1 LLNASKKIEEDFFE
15 LLNEIDDNTNKKKV
29 DLAIERAERNYNHL
43 DHTNAAKEES
53 STTVFKLVG
62 ELLKYV

>member
-1 LLNASKKIEEDFFE
+1 MLNASKKIEENFFE